1 MAPRAPRVT
10 CDEVIAA
17 LRKLGFRKVNQK
29 GSHQKWKHPIT
40 KRRTVVYYHRGRIIH
55 PKTLETI
62 VEGTGLTMDEFRKW
76 L

>member
-1 MAPRAPRVT
+1 MAPRTPRVT

-17 LRKLGFRKVNQK
+17 LRKLGFRKVSQK

-40 KRRTVVYYHRGRIIH
+40 QRRTVVAYHRGRIIH